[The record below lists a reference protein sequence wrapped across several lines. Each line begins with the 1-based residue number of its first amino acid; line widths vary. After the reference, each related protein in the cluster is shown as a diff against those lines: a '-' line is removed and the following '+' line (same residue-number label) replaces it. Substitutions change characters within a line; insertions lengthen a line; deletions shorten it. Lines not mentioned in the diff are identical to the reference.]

1 MFDRSTWRMQV
12 GRKLDGFARN
22 PRQEIVIS
30 SGPVMLLTYL
40 ASVTLEPF
48 LNAFEEE
55 PITAIQTLASISAA
69 SEMNAVVRRAPSTR
83 YRLPHLLEYELRH
96 STQWRSAIE
105 QLLVGVDTVQ
115 LARQRLHGLDSDW
128 FIDTL
133 RKEII
138 DLSPTEFLELHRRLN
153 DSLKSFYGIFQEMR
167 QRKGAYTQEELILI
181 YVGLSDSSAAVR
193 AQAARRLGEY
203 AWSPS
208 ENMVNR
214 LIQIALYDNDLESRN
229 AAARAIGALKDRI
242 HTPAILEVL
251 SARLRDQ
258 DRFVRTATAMLLSH
272 LGELAGT
279 TSMVEGLV
287 QLLHDPD
294 SYAREAAAHALGTM
308 GVNATAPSVI
318 SALAQALQDDNE
330 HVHDAALDS
339 LTHLRELRDVQTTV
353 TPRTTTPISPAAP
366 AKPHPEAP
374 TAPEPRRHDDTSELL
389 APSLTR

>member
-12 GRKLDGFARN
+12 GRKLDVFARN

-69 SEMNAVVRRAPSTR
+69 PEMNAVVRRVPSMR

-96 STQWRSAIE
+96 NPQWRLAVE

-133 RKEII
+133 RNEIF
-138 DLSPTEFLELHRRLN
+138 DLSPAEFLDLHRRLN

-167 QRKGAYTQEELILI
+167 QRKGMYTQEELILI

-229 AAARAIGALKDRI
+229 AAARAVGALKDRI
-242 HTPAILEVL
+242 HIPAILEVL

-279 TSMVEGLV
+279 ISMVEGLV

-308 GVNATAPSVI
+308 GVNATAAPVI
-318 SALAQALQDDNE
+318 GALAQALQDDNE

-353 TPRTTTPISPAAP
+353 TPRITTPISPAAS